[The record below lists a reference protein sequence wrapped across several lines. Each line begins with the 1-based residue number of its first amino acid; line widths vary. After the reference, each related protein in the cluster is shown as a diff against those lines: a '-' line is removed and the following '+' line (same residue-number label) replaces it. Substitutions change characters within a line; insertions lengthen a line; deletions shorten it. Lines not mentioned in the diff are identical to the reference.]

1 MESIIVHT
9 KNTTELAALK
19 SVLKDMNIEFEKFH
33 TRNHFHNKK
42 TITKIDDKTLEKIQS
57 TVKTKRL
64 IMKKIALITFFNF
77 IN

>member
-42 TITKIDDKTLEKIQS
+42 TITKINDKTSEKINRQS
-57 TVKTKRL
+57 KPKGL
-64 IMKKIALITFFNF
+64 
-77 IN
+77 